1 MKLKSEKG
9 FTVIDIS
16 IAVIVVF
23 IFISLIA
30 ILIYNQNSYSQE
42 IELKSKATNI
52 AVQEI
57 EKMKNKTLED
67 LETEDTTYREPKE
80 IETGFTREIIVQDYH
95 DINPEKIP
103 NIVKKV
109 TVQVKYKF
117 KKEIQTIEISTVI
130 SKEN

>member
-1 MKLKSEKG
+1 MNFKSENG
-9 FTVIDIS
+9 FTVVDIA
-16 IAVIVVF
+16 IAVIVIF

-30 ILIYNQNSYSQE
+30 ILLYTHNSYAQE

-57 EKMKNKTLED
+57 EKMKNKTLQD
-67 LETEDTTYREPKE
+67 LETEDTEYRNPQE

-117 KKEIQTIEISTVI
+117 KKEIRTIEISTVI